1 MIPFFQVYVDL
12 TQSSQDKWSPYKA
25 TGIDFF
31 LFVFFPEETFPSMSI
46 GFLTLGRSLI
56 ILQWEKSLIS
66 IQLPS
71 IYK

>member
-1 MIPFFQVYVDL
+1 
-12 TQSSQDKWSPYKA
+12 
-25 TGIDFF
+25 
-31 LFVFFPEETFPSMSI
+31 MSI

-71 IYK
+71 IYKWENRVKCLQGFVASE